1 MAGSTGTRQTIH
13 TQSISV
19 RAALTHAAP
28 PRRRRRAFDWST
40 AVIAAMALASAAT
53 VYARDGREH
62 FFAILL
68 GDVTLFAEML
78 PKVLAGCLIG
88 AFVTLL
94 LPREMVARWVG
105 HESGFPGLLIAA
117 FFGFLLPGGP
127 ITIYPVAGAFL
138 VMGADAGAVVA
149 FIVSWT
155 LIGYTRALVWELPF
169 FGSDF
174 VLWRIIEALPLPII
188 AGLLA
193 RIAVRA
199 GFNYRDDNQ

>member
-1 MAGSTGTRQTIH
+1 MAVT
-13 TQSISV
+13 
-19 RAALTHAAP
+19 AAV
-28 PRRRRRAFDWST
+28 
-40 AVIAAMALASAAT
+40 AVY
-53 VYARDGREH
+53 VRDGREH

-68 GDVTLFAEML
+68 GDVTLFAAML

-105 HESGFPGLLIAA
+105 HESGFTGLLIAA

-155 LIGYTRALVWELPF
+155 LVGYTRALVWELPF

-199 GFNYRDDNQ
+199 GFKYRDNDQ

>member
-1 MAGSTGTRQTIH
+1 MA
-13 TQSISV
+13 
-19 RAALTHAAP
+19 
-28 PRRRRRAFDWST
+28 
-40 AVIAAMALASAAT
+40 AAT
-53 VYARDGREH
+53 IYVRDGREH
-62 FFAILL
+62 FVDVL
-68 GDVTLFAEML
+68 GGDLSLFGEML

-105 HESGFPGLLIAA
+105 HESGFSGLLIAT

-169 FGSDF
+169 FGAHF
-174 VLWRIIEALPLPII
+174 VIWRIVAAVPLPVI
-188 AGLLA
+188 AGLFA
-193 RIAVRA
+193 RIVVRM
-199 GFNYRDDNQ
+199 GFDYRGEVK

>member
-1 MAGSTGTRQTIH
+1 M
-13 TQSISV
+13 
-19 RAALTHAAP
+19 
-28 PRRRRRAFDWST
+28 
-40 AVIAAMALASAAT
+40 LASAAAAT

-62 FFAILL
+62 FFTILL
-68 GDVTLFAEML
+68 GDVTLFGEML

-105 HESGFPGLLIAA
+105 HELGFTGLLIAA

-138 VMGADAGAVVA
+138 IMGADAGAVVA

-169 FGSDF
+169 FGADF
-174 VLWRIIEALPLPII
+174 VIWRILAALPLPII

-193 RIAVRA
+193 RLAVRA
-199 GFNYRDDNQ
+199 GFEYRSGIK

>member
-1 MAGSTGTRQTIH
+1 MSTGGPQDAVWSAISELTPRQ
-13 TQSISV
+13 
-19 RAALTHAAP
+19 AL
-28 PRRRRRAFDWST
+28 WST
-40 AVIAAMALASAAT
+40 ISGIRSAWRPT
-53 VYARDGREH
+53 RRREH
-62 FFAILL
+62 FVAILM
-68 GDVTLFAEML
+68 GDVTLFADML

-88 AFVTLL
+88 ALVTML

-105 HESGFPGLLIAA
+105 HESGFTGLLIAA

-174 VLWRIIEALPLPII
+174 VIWRIIEALPLPII

-199 GFNYRDDNQ
+199 GFQYREKTQ

>member
-1 MAGSTGTRQTIH
+1 MTDP
-13 TQSISV
+13 
-19 RAALTHAAP
+19 AP

-40 AVIAAMALASAAT
+40 ATITILAFAAAST
-53 VYARDGREH
+53 VYARHGRER
-62 FFAILL
+62 FFNILV
-68 GDVTLFAEML
+68 GDVTLLAEML

-105 HESGFPGLLIAA
+105 HESGFTGLLIAA

-169 FGSDF
+169 FGPEF
-174 VLWRIIEALPLPII
+174 VIWRIVAALPLPII

-199 GFNYRDDNQ
+199 GFEYPGDIK

>member
-1 MAGSTGTRQTIH
+1 
-13 TQSISV
+13 
-19 RAALTHAAP
+19 LTESAP

-40 AVIAAMALASAAT
+40 AIIAVLAVAAAAT

-62 FFAILL
+62 FFTILL
-68 GDVTLFAEML
+68 GDVTLFGEML

-105 HESGFPGLLIAA
+105 HESGFMGLLIAA

-138 VMGADAGAVVA
+138 MMGADAGAVVA

-169 FGSDF
+169 FAADF
-174 VLWRIIEALPLPII
+174 VIWRILAALPLPII
-188 AGLLA
+188 AGVLA
-193 RIAVRA
+193 RLALRA
-199 GFNYRDDNQ
+199 GVEYRSGIK

>member
-1 MAGSTGTRQTIH
+1 
-13 TQSISV
+13 
-19 RAALTHAAP
+19 LTESAP
-28 PRRRRRAFDWST
+28 TRRRRRAFDWST
-40 AVIAAMALASAAT
+40 ATIAVLAFAAAAT
-53 VYARDGREH
+53 VYVRDGREH
-62 FFAILL
+62 FLTILL
-68 GDVTLFAEML
+68 GDVTLFGEML

-105 HESGFPGLLIAA
+105 HESGFSGLLIAA

-169 FGSDF
+169 FGADF
-174 VLWRIIEALPLPII
+174 VIWRIVAALPLPIV

-193 RIAVRA
+193 RAVVRA
-199 GFNYRDDNQ
+199 GYKYREDDA